1 MRKRVLIEDSGFGVK
16 VSRGSLNLLTEARK
30 TEKEGAF
37 LIVRDVPSSVL
48 GEKNQND
55 RIYPKRTF
63 QEIVKKYEK
72 DGVFESRTLLCS
84 ADGHPDDNY
93 VQPVDASHVVIG
105 ASVRKVEGRDILFND
120 WLILDTESGRS
131 LRNLIEAKVSFGTS
145 IRGFGNLTESGE
157 VTDYEYLG
165 TDAVSNPSAGTFSE
179 MFEATIETEDS
190 NSKEGILRESTRRRG
205 RRSRRGLSL
214 RERQRLMRNA
224 RRRRLEEDEDEDESR
239 SPRRRRFIER
249 MRRRR
254 RMREMRRRRELAEA
268 RRRRIRHRFHE
279 DDDDDDDRSRSRRPR
294 RRRFDE
300 EDDRPSR
307 RRRLS
312 SRRTSHLRRMMEM
325 RRRRFREDDDDDDD
339 DDPRPT
345 RMRERARR
353 RSRRRR
359 NLMESFRNSGRR
371 SARGRRRGYGPSSRR
386 SVQEKVERSSSS
398 KEGRRSSVSENE
410 DGGVV
415 SSLKQKLSAVTD
427 AADILEKRYAAAT
440 TLIEHL
446 RNEVRNSKSDKWV
459 EVSST
464 IANVVNKSKAS
475 DSIESPGITH

>member
-279 DDDDDDDRSRSRRPR
+279 DDDDDDRSRSRRPR